1 MGSGIIIAA
10 VPLGPLPLAVADLVR
25 AAAERWGEHADVK
38 ENPLESLDANIWLE
52 IPGQTFFQIDYTK
65 DHSAI
70 HCDGTDEQNIE
81 VALWV
86 RSLIPDDFPRVIVAD
101 GDFSCH
107 VELVPGITE
116 EQFRAS
122 VVDHSVPGW
131 NDGDP
136 DLQ

>member
-1 MGSGIIIAA
+1 
-10 VPLGPLPLAVADLVR
+10 
-25 AAAERWGEHADVK
+25 
-38 ENPLESLDANIWLE
+38 
-52 IPGQTFFQIDYTK
+52 
-65 DHSAI
+65 
-70 HCDGTDEQNIE
+70 
-81 VALWV
+81 
-86 RSLIPDDFPRVIVAD
+86 LIPDDFPRVIVAD